1 MAIIDRRLAKDAGRT
16 PSFGDYV
23 IDLRGDVHL
32 DYVTIGSIIDGYLVP
47 KNGIAKLFLDAKIEK
62 ENNHG
67 CIIKTSLGYK
77 VISEYTSGGLLDLIK
92 EQNFDIRIDDSSLK
106 RIQEKSGII
115 PIDYSFVP
123 KFRPWFD
130 VYCPNPLK
138 KFPEDDEIH
147 INIKK
152 RDIKF
157 NFKN

>member
-47 KNGIAKLFLDAKIEK
+47 KNGTAKLYLDAKIEK

-77 VISEYTSGGLLDLIK
+77 VISEYTSGGLLDQIE
-92 EQNFDIRIDDSSLK
+92 EQNFDIRIDDSFLK
-106 RIQEKSGII
+106 RSKLGITLV
-115 PIDYSFVP
+115 DNSFVS
-123 KFRPWFD
+123 KVLPWWYMYKD
-130 VYCPNPLK
+130 LNPIK
-138 KFPEDDEIH
+138 KFPEDGEIH

-152 RDIKF
+152 HNIKF